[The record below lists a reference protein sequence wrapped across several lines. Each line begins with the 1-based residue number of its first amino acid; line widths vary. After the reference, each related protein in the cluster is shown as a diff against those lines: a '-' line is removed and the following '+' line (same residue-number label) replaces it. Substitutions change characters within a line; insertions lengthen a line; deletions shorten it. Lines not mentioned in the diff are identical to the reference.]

1 MDDKQT
7 EISDLQAQLQDLFR
21 DNEDLKTQL
30 DKSDQVV

>member
-21 DNEDLKTQL
+21 KNEDLKTQQ